1 MSSQRTSSYGT
12 TSEFIVE
19 RILPDVRRGRMVI
32 LVDSVDRENEGDLF
46 VAADKA
52 TPEAINFMATH
63 ARGLV
68 SLALTEDRMRNLG
81 LSLIAEDQV
90 NTTKFHTA
98 FATPIDA
105 REGVG
110 SGMSAYDR
118 ARTIQVAIAD
128 HTRPADLI
136 RPGRLQTLRAVDGGV
151 LARRGHTEA
160 AVDLARM
167 AGLKP
172 AGVICEIMNEDG
184 TMARMPELERF
195 AQKHGIAIL
204 RIEDLVAYRENERA
218 IRRRA
223 ETVMPT
229 RKAGTFRMIAYADN
243 LERTLYVALVKGEV
257 AAGEPPLV
265 RLHSQCL
272 TGDVFGSERCDC
284 GEQLETAL
292 AMIDAAGR
300 GVLVYMF
307 DEGRGIGL
315 LNKIRAY
322 ALQDAGHDT
331 VEANHALGF
340 AADMRDYSAGA
351 HILFDLG
358 VRRVQL
364 MTNNPDKVEA
374 LERYGIEV
382 AQRVPVEAPPRVAN
396 RAYLNTKRLKF
407 GHLLTL
413 IGEQRSDARTEAERS
428 GSVEAPDAARSPAHD
443 SAKPA
448 P

>member
-1 MSSQRTSSYGT
+1 MSR

-19 RILPDVRRGRMVI
+19 RVLPEVRKGRMVI
-32 LVDSVDRENEGDLF
+32 LVDSAERENEGDLF
-46 VAADKA
+46 VAAEKA

-68 SLALTEDRMRNLG
+68 SLALTEARMRELG
-81 LSLIAEDQV
+81 LSLIADDQV
-90 NTTKFHTA
+90 NSTRFQTA

-105 REGVG
+105 REGVS

-118 ARTIQVAIAD
+118 ARTIAAAIAD
-128 HTRPADLI
+128 GTRPTDLI
-136 RPGRLQTLRAVDGGV
+136 RPGRLQTLRAVEGGV

-167 AGLKP
+167 AGLTP
-172 AGVICEIMNEDG
+172 AGVICEIMNDDG

-195 AQKHGIAIL
+195 AKTHGIAIL
-204 RIEDLVAYRENERA
+204 QIADLVAYRETERA
-218 IRRRA
+218 IQRRA
-223 ETVMPT
+223 ETVLPT
-229 RKAGTFRMIAYADN
+229 RKAGDFRLIAYADG
-243 LERTLYVALVKGEV
+243 LETTAYVALVKGDIGPGP
-257 AAGEPPLV
+257 ALV

-284 GEQLETAL
+284 GEQLDAAL
-292 AMIDAAGR
+292 AMIEAAGA

-322 ALQDAGHDT
+322 ALQDQGQDT
-331 VEANHALGF
+331 IDANHALGF

-358 VRRVQL
+358 VREVRL
-364 MTNNPDKVEA
+364 MTNNPDKVQA
-374 LERYGIEV
+374 LESYGLSVVE
-382 AQRVPVEAPPRVAN
+382 RVPVEAVPRSAN
-396 RAYLNTKRLKF
+396 RGYLQTKRARF
-407 GHLLTL
+407 GHLLSLVTDKKQ
-413 IGEQRSDARTEAERS
+413 E
-428 GSVEAPDAARSPAHD
+428 
-443 SAKPA
+443 
-448 P
+448 

>member
-1 MSSQRTSSYGT
+1 MSSAK
-12 TSEFIVE
+12 TSEYLVE
-19 RILPDVRRGRMVI
+19 HVLPEVRKGRMLI
-32 LVDSVDRENEGDLF
+32 LVDSAERENEGDLF
-46 VAADKA
+46 IAADKA
-52 TPEAINFMATH
+52 TPEAIAFMATH
-63 ARGLV
+63 GRGLI
-68 SLALTEDRMRNLG
+68 SLALTEERVRQLD
-81 LSLIAEDQV
+81 LSLITDDRV
-90 NTTKFHTA
+90 NTTRFQTA

-110 SGMSAYDR
+110 SGMSAHDR

-128 HTRPADLI
+128 DARPADLI

-172 AGVICEIMNEDG
+172 AGVICEIMNDDG

-195 AQKHGIAIL
+195 ADEHGIKIL
-204 RIEDLVAYRENERA
+204 QIEDLVEYRRNERA

-223 ETVMPT
+223 ETVLPT
-229 RKAGTFRMIAYADN
+229 SRAGTFRMMVYADD
-243 LERTLYVALVKGEV
+243 LERTLYVA
-257 AAGEPPLV
+257 
-265 RLHSQCL
+265 QCL

-284 GEQLETAL
+284 GEQL
-292 AMIDAAGR
+292 DAAMAMLEAAGS

-322 ALQDAGHDT
+322 ALQDQGHDT

-358 VRRVQL
+358 VRQVRL
-364 MTNNPDKVEA
+364 MTNNPDKVQA
-374 LERYGIEV
+374 LEKYGLSVVE
-382 AQRVPVEAPPRVAN
+382 RVQVEAAPRSAN
-396 RAYLNTKRLKF
+396 RAYLQTKRTKF
-407 GHLLTL
+407 GHLLSML
-413 IGEQRSDARTEAERS
+413 GEDQEKQDS
-428 GSVEAPDAARSPAHD
+428 GSGIQD
-443 SAKPA
+443 SAKPKG
-448 P
+448 

>member
-1 MSSQRTSSYGT
+1 MGSVK
-12 TSEFIVE
+12 TSEYVIE
-19 RILPDVRRGRMVI
+19 HLLPEVRKGRMVI
-32 LVDSVDRENEGDLF
+32 LVDSADRENEGDLF
-46 VAADKA
+46 VAAEKA
-52 TPEAINFMATH
+52 TPDAIAFMATH
-63 ARGLV
+63 GRGLV
-68 SLALTEDRMRNLG
+68 SLALTEARMRQLD
-81 LSLIAEDQV
+81 LSLLTDDRV
-90 NTTKFHTA
+90 NTTKFQTA

-110 SGMSAYDR
+110 SGMSAHDR
-118 ARTIQVAIAD
+118 AQTIRVAIAD
-128 HTRPADLI
+128 NARPADLI

-167 AGLKP
+167 AGLKS
-172 AGVICEIMNEDG
+172 AGVICEIMNDDG

-195 AQKHGIAIL
+195 AEKHAIPILQIA
-204 RIEDLVAYRENERA
+204 DLVAYRESERV

-223 ETVMPT
+223 ETILPT
-229 RKAGTFRMIAYADN
+229 SKAGSFRLMVYADN
-243 LERTLYVALVKGEV
+243 LETTLYVALVKGEIDT
-257 AAGEPPLV
+257 GQPTLV

-284 GEQLETAL
+284 GEQL
-292 AMIDAAGR
+292 DAALGMLEQTGS

-322 ALQDAGHDT
+322 ALQDEGSDT

-358 VRRVQL
+358 VRQVRL
-364 MTNNPDKVEA
+364 MTNNPDKVQA
-374 LERYGIEV
+374 LQDYGLSVVE
-382 AQRVPVEAPPRVAN
+382 RVPVEAAPRSAN
-396 RAYLNTKRLKF
+396 RAYLQTKRTKF
-407 GHLLTL
+407 GHLLSL
-413 IGEQRSDARTEAERS
+413 VGESPDEPVSGEKKDS
-428 GSVEAPDAARSPAHD
+428 GSGLQD
-443 SAKPA
+443 SGKNV
-448 P
+448 